1 MRPSPSLYFRSLLSC
16 FFGSTLLLSSTVALA
31 QTAALQASVEPRIT
45 HTVDDAQ
52 LTTLRGNTHPLAVAK
67 FDRGAALPTMPLERM
82 LLVLQRSPEQDS
94 ALISLLD
101 QQQDKSSPSYHK
113 WVTPEEFGKRF
124 GPADADIQ
132 AVTAWLQTHGFQVN
146 NVSKGRTVIE
156 FSGTVSMV
164 QEAFHTQVHR
174 YLVGGVPHWANASDP
189 QIPNALSPVVAG
201 VWTMHDFVKM
211 PQAHIAAQRIE
222 AKVSPGR
229 HPEFTSSSGLHAIVP
244 ADFYKIY
251 NVIPNFGISGS
262 IGIVGRSNINTQDIT
277 YFHYF
282 TSDQASTPTVVLNG
296 PDPGNLGGGEEVEAV
311 LDATWSSAVAPRA
324 NVYLVVSASTS
335 TTDGVDLSELYIVDN
350 DLTDVMS
357 ESFGGCEAGVTAAEA
372 NGIASIAQQ
381 AAAQG
386 ITYLVSSGD
395 SGSAGCDDPNSQS
408 QATHPPSVNVLA
420 ATPYNIAVG
429 GTVFNENGHP
439 TTYWSPTTNPST
451 LGSALSYIPENVWNE
466 SCTGTKCGTAK
477 PNLWAGGGGAS
488 TLFPKPSWQS
498 GVTGIPADQAR
509 DLPDVSLSAA
519 GHDPY
524 LICVAD
530 SCVPDAQGR
539 IFFAGIAGTS
549 ASAPAFA
556 GILATVAGQTG
567 SRLGQANYVLY
578 RLAAA
583 ENLTQCNGSSTTVLP
598 AATCVFNDVTVGNN
612 AVPGETGYNTASA
625 KYPSTKGYDLATG
638 LGSVNVQN
646 LVTQWTSVAFQAT
659 NTSFS
664 ISPHTLTHGSP
675 ATVTMNVSPLSAPG
689 TPTGA
694 VWLQGGPSHGN
705 LIGDST
711 VESFALDTVGNVSG
725 TTHLLPGGTYTYNAH
740 YAGDGTF
747 APSDSAPPVSITVQP
762 ESTTTTIT
770 VFTPGAGGSLVPY
783 SGGTYGMLLYFNAHV
798 AGNSSY
804 GTPTM
809 WINIIDAV
817 GAGSGVTS
825 AYLDNRSADALSPAI
840 TSLSPGPHSIEGGY
854 IGDSSFNSSISPPV
868 NFTISK
874 AATTTSVQA
883 DTTKVA
889 SGSPV
894 TLTAAVDTTSMGNSV
909 SGSVAFF
916 NGATQLPGTTG
927 LVPSFNSPAG
937 MQRSAATY
945 QASLPDGTNNI
956 TAQYLADTDYNGS
969 TSSAVTVTVAADFT
983 LAFSGSTGSGMTIAA
998 PGGSGT
1004 LTLSVTGTTGYSGT
1018 VNFANCT
1025 HLPLYS
1031 NCTFNPA
1038 SVAGS
1043 GSTTLTVTTTAP
1055 RTASNPPAP
1064 GVWAAT
1070 KGFTLAGI
1078 FVFGFSSRKR
1088 SWASILALLVLAWVL
1103 STVGCG
1109 GSSAGGGVG
1118 GTPGTPPG
1126 TYTVTATGADANFSH
1141 PVTFT
1146 LTVH

>member
-1 MRPSPSLYFRSLLSC
+1 MRPSPSSLLRLGVSLW
-16 FFGSTLLLSSTVALA
+16 FVSIVSLSVDA
-31 QTAALQASVEPRIT
+31 QAQRDSIPTPAPRIT
-45 HTVDDAQ
+45 QAVDDAK
-52 LTTLRGNTHPLAVAK
+52 LTTLRGNTHPFALAR
-67 FDRGAALPTMPLERM
+67 FDRGAAPASMPLERM
-82 LLVLQRSPEQDS
+82 LLVLKRSSEQDA
-94 ALISLLD
+94 ALIALLD
-101 QQQDKSSPSYHK
+101 QQQDKSSPNYHK
-113 WVTPEEFGKRF
+113 WLKPEEFGARF
-124 GPADADIQ
+124 GPADSDIQ
-132 AVTAWLQTHGFQVN
+132 AVTAWLQTHGFQIGK
-146 NVSKGRTVIE
+146 VSKGRTVIE
-156 FSGTVSMV
+156 FSGTAAML
-164 QEAFHTQVHR
+164 QEAFHTEIHR
-174 YLVGGVPHWANASDP
+174 YLVSGDPHWANATDP
-189 QIPNALSPVVAG
+189 QIPSALAPVVAG
-201 VWTMHDFVKM
+201 VWTLHDFVKM
-211 PQAHIAAQRIE
+211 PQARIAEQRIE
-222 AKVSPGR
+222 ARIVPGR
-229 HPEFTSSSGLHAIVP
+229 HPEFTSTSGLHAIVP
-244 ADFYKIY
+244 ADFNKIY
-251 NVIPNFGISGS
+251 NMTPNFGISGS
-262 IGIVGRSNINTQDIT
+262 IGIVGRTNINTQDIT

-296 PDPGNLGGGEEVEAV
+296 PDPGNLGGGEEAEAV

-324 NVYLVVSASTS
+324 NVYLVVSATTS

-429 GTVFNENGHP
+429 GTLFNENGHP
-439 TTYWSPTTNPST
+439 TTYWSPTTDPST

-477 PNLWAGGGGAS
+477 PNIWAGGGGVS

-530 SCVPDAQGR
+530 SCVPDTQGR
-539 IFFAGIAGTS
+539 IFFAGIGGTS

-625 KYPSTKGYDLATG
+625 KYPSTKGYDLGAG

-646 LVTQWTSVAFQAT
+646 LVAQWTSVAFQAT
-659 NTSFS
+659 NTTFS
-664 ISPHTLTHGSP
+664 ISPHTLVHGAP
-675 ATVTMNVSPLSAPG
+675 ATVTVNVSPMSAPG
-689 TPTGA
+689 TPTGS
-694 VWLQGGPSHGN
+694 VWLQGGLAHGN

-711 VESFALDTVGNVSG
+711 VQAFTLDNSGNISG
-725 TTHLLPGGTYTYNAH
+725 TTHSLPGGTYSYNAH

-762 ESTTTTIT
+762 EPTTTTIT
-770 VFTPGAGGSLVPY
+770 VFTARAGGSLIPY
-783 SGGTYGMLLYFNAHV
+783 SGGTYGMPLYFNAHV
-798 AGNSSY
+798 AGNSGY

-809 WINIIDAV
+809 WINIIDTM
-817 GAGSGVTS
+817 GSGLGS
-825 AYLDNRSADALSPAI
+825 AYLDNRSSDALSPVV
-840 TSLSPGPHSIEGGY
+840 TSLDPGPHSIEGGY
-854 IGDSSFNSSISPPV
+854 VGDSSFNSSTSPAV
-868 NFTISK
+868 NFIITK
-874 AATTTSVQA
+874 AATATSVQA
-883 DTTKVA
+883 TATKVA
-889 SGSPV
+889 SGSPI

-916 NGATQLPGTTG
+916 NGATQLPGTAG
-927 LVPSFNSPAG
+927 LVPVFNSPAS
-937 MQRSAATY
+937 MQRSVATY

-956 TAQYLADTDYNGS
+956 TAQYLADSDYNGS
-969 TSSAVTVTVAADFT
+969 TSSSVTVTVAPDFS
-983 LAFSGSTGSGMTIAA
+983 LAFTGPPGSVMTIAA
-998 PGGSGT
+998 PGGSGS
-1004 LTLSVTGTTGYSGT
+1004 LTLSVTGAAGYNGT

-1031 NCTFNPA
+1031 TCTFNPA

-1043 GSTTLTVTTTAP
+1043 GSTTLTLTTTAP
-1055 RTASNPPAP
+1055 HSASNRVAP
-1064 GVWAAT
+1064 SVWAAT
-1070 KGFTLAGI
+1070 GGFTLAGI
-1078 FVFGFSSRKR
+1078 FVLGFAPRKR
-1088 SWASILALLVLAWVL
+1088 CWTSIVALLMLAWL
-1103 STVGCG
+1103 LATLGCG
-1109 GSSAGGGVG
+1109 GSSGGGGGG
-1118 GTPGTPPG
+1118 GTPGTRPG
-1126 TYTVTATGADANFSH
+1126 TYTVTATGADSNFSH

-1146 LTVH
+1146 VTVQ